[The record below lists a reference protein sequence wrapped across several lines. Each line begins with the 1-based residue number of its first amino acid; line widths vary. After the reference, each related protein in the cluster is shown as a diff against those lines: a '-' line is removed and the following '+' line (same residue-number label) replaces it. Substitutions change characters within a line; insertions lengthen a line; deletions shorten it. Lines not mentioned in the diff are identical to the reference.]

1 MPVTSH
7 TRKLT
12 PWAVA
17 LIRSCGACGANEEA
31 AEALEDEDYH
41 ARLTRYG
48 KDVAELTDPI
58 WRERYLRNES

>member
-48 KDVAELTDPI
+48 KDVA
-58 WRERYLRNES
+58 